1 MTVVLAVFEP
11 YDAVPPVALPP
22 AAPAPTP
29 TPLPGFAPQ
38 LVPS

>member
-1 MTVVLAVFEP
+1 MTVVLAAFEP

-22 AAPAPTP
+22 VALPLA
-29 TPLPGFAPQ
+29 PLPGFAPQ